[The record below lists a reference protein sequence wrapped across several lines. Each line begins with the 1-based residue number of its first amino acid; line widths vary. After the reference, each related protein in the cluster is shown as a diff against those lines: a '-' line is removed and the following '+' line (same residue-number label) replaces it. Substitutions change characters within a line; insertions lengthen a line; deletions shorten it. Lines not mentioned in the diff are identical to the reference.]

1 MPTKEGALT
10 LSEEKSEY
18 VRVMMLQRKAIDML
32 EKLLE
37 DYKELY
43 ASERDQTRQLR
54 DILER
59 IKCPGFE
66 PIEDK
71 TERELKNI
79 YGIV

>member
-1 MPTKEGALT
+1 M
-10 LSEEKSEY
+10 SEESEY
-18 VRVMMLQRKAIDML
+18 LRVMELQRTTIKLL

-59 IKCPGFE
+59 VECPGFK
-66 PIEDK
+66 PMEDK